1 MHRGYVL
8 TNLDM
13 DSVVSV
19 NVKNKNFDLLPINN
33 SSVLNKSLC
42 FTNRTAAKTVQ
53 ERIIKNFPDFPTT
66 KVVNVAQLYNKVF

>member
-8 TNLDM
+8 TNLEM

-19 NVKNKNFDLLPINN
+19 NSKNKNFDLLPIN
-33 SSVLNKSLC
+33 STAVLNKSLC
-42 FTNRTAAKTVQ
+42 FVNRTAAKTVQ
-53 ERIIKNFPDFPTT
+53 EKIVEKFPDFPAT

>member
-8 TNLDM
+8 TNLEM

-19 NVKNKNFDLLPINN
+19 NVKNKNFDLLPIDNR
-33 SSVLNKSLC
+33 SVLNKAIC
-42 FTNRTAAKTVQ
+42 FTNRTAAKTIQ
-53 ERIIKNFPDFPTT
+53 EKIIESFPDFPTT

>member
-8 TNLDM
+8 TNLEM

-19 NVKNKNFDLLPINN
+19 NVKNKNFDLLHIDNR
-33 SSVLNKSLC
+33 SVLNKAIC
-42 FTNRTAAKTVQ
+42 FTNRTAAKTIQ
-53 ERIIKNFPDFPTT
+53 EKIIESFPDFPTT

>member
-8 TNLDM
+8 TNLEM

-19 NVKNKNFDLLPINN
+19 NMKNKNFDLLSID
-33 SSVLNKSLC
+33 STSVLNNSLC
-42 FTNRTAAKTVQ
+42 FTNRTAAKTIQ
-53 ERIIKNFPDFPTT
+53 EKIIETFPDFPTT

>member
-8 TNLDM
+8 SNLEM

-19 NVKNKNFDLLPINN
+19 NMKNKNFDLLSID
-33 SSVLNKSLC
+33 STSVLNNSLC
-42 FTNRTAAKTVQ
+42 FTNRTAAKTIQ
-53 ERIIKNFPDFPTT
+53 EKIIETFPDFPTT